1 MGNIG
6 LTQNSKNNTYIHI
19 VETDAGKIFT
29 AGNEMNDMI
38 AGIDI
43 GSVSVSIAVIDG
55 QKKLIHK
62 AGVFHHG
69 DVKKCLTVLL
79 SHEMM
84 RSVTHVA
91 VTDATPGFVFCHERY
106 DDQVALIRAA
116 KFLYRASF
124 DALLHVGGE
133 KFSLSLFD
141 DTGNYTGARHN
152 TSCAAGTG
160 SFLDQQARRL
170 NLQGSHE
177 ISEYA
182 MTNRQDRPEIATR
195 CAVFAKTDLIHAQQ
209 QGYNIAQI
217 CDGLCY
223 GLAKNIANTLFKADN
238 FTGKIIF
245 CGGVSQNRSVTR
257 YLESLLNVTLTIDDC
272 AGVYGAL
279 GAALCL
285 ADEMPDKKMAN
296 HTFDSPR
303 AFFTDTVKKDSYRYP
318 PLSLA
323 LSDYPEFS
331 CFETFVADGVEVEI
345 YTDPSRLGLS
355 GAFLG
360 LDVGSTSTKSLLIT
374 KDLVPVIGCYTKTAS
389 RPVQAV
395 QTVFKVMDDWIA
407 RNRLNVTIAG
417 CGTTGSG
424 RRISGRVIGADLE
437 PDEITAHA
445 TAAVNLNPD
454 VDTIIE
460 IGGQDAKFT
469 LLRDGRV
476 TASVMNTVCAAGT
489 GSFIEEQ
496 AQKLACPLSE
506 YSDRAE
512 GISAPV
518 SSDRC
523 TVFMER
529 DINYFF
535 AEGFEQREILASV
548 LHSVRD
554 NYLTK
559 VATVGNIGDCILFQG
574 ATARNRALV
583 AAFEQKLQKPIHV
596 SQLCHLTGAL
606 GVALL
611 AVEQG
616 LKQSAFRGF
625 DLWRKTIP
633 VRQEV
638 CQLCSNH
645 CKITIADVDGQPQ
658 AYGFLCGRDYETQKR
673 VSPDTRNSMKNL
685 RKPFTRPVSKE
696 TPGPD
701 APVIGIPAALHL
713 FEDLAFWE
721 MFFSLLGIRTIVSR
735 HLKQPVALG
744 KTLAKAEFCAPVM
757 ALHGHVAH
765 LLNKAPYVFLPF
777 YFEEKNQQKGI
788 RRQHCYYTQFTPS
801 VMACLDDG
809 AKDRLIMP
817 TIKYLYTG
825 FHTKMALYQALK
837 PVTSHHFL
845 SFFDIHSAWDKAMEF
860 KKNEQARLASLSQ
873 TRTRQMDGVKV
884 LLLGRPYT
892 VLADTMNHH
901 IPQMFEKMGVQTF
914 FQDMLDTS
922 DLDLSPI
929 RPLLDEIHWKYAARI
944 LESAYAA
951 ALTEG
956 LYPVYITS
964 FRCSPDAF
972 GVDYFKQIMEQSS
985 KPYLVLELDEH
996 DSSVGYE
1003 TRIEAAVRAFTN
1015 HFQAAA
1021 RPPAPSLDFSP
1032 LFFDR
1037 PGDRTI
1043 VFPNWDAYTGQ
1054 LIVSTFQSEG
1064 YPALLMEET
1073 QETLKKCL
1081 LTNTGQCIPLNAVA
1095 AGFIHTVNKHHIDP
1109 ADAVLWLNRSDIA
1122 CNIRMYPYH
1131 IQQILK
1137 HEGNGFEKSG
1147 IYLGELSLFDISF
1160 KASTNAYFAYM
1171 FGGLLRS
1178 IGCKI
1183 RPYEV
1188 IAGETDQVM
1197 ARALAIINQ
1206 AFAAGGSKEQALAEA
1221 MPLFHQIRTQNMGTR
1236 PKVAIFGDL
1245 YVRDNDEM
1253 NQDLIHYI
1261 EAQGGEVITTPYYKY
1276 LKIIA
1281 GSYFRKWFKEGKYF
1295 SLISNKALLTAMN
1308 TMEKKYYPYFEPV
1321 LRESDLKTLTSGQ
1334 DVLAQ
1339 YGILPE
1345 HTGESMDNILKI
1357 HHILQ
1362 EHPDLALLVQTTPA
1376 FCCPGLITEA
1386 MAARLEAT
1394 TGVPIVSITYD
1405 VSGGNKNKVIVP
1417 FIKYYKRRNLV
1428 RPQKATV

>member
-1 MGNIG
+1 MNNI
-6 LTQNSKNNTYIHI
+6 
-19 VETDAGKIFT
+19 
-29 AGNEMNDMI
+29 I
-38 AGIDI
+38 AGIDV
-43 GSVSVSIAVIDG
+43 GSVSVSMAVIDG
-55 QKKLIHK
+55 KKTLLHK
-62 AGVFHHG
+62 ASACHQG
-69 DVKKCLTVLL
+69 DVKTCLTELL
-79 SHEMM
+79 SHEVIQ
-84 RSVTHVA
+84 SVTRVA

-116 KFLYRASF
+116 KFFYEQSF

-141 DTGNYTGARHN
+141 AAGNYTGARHN

-182 MTNRQDRPEIATR
+182 MNNRQGRPDIATR

-209 QGYNIAQI
+209 EGYNIEQI
-217 CDGLCY
+217 CDGLCH
-223 GLAKNIANTLFKADN
+223 GLAKNIANTLFKGKT
-238 FTGKIIF
+238 FTNKIIF
-245 CGGVSQNRSVTR
+245 CGGVSKNRSVTR
-257 YLESLLNVTLTIDDC
+257 YLESLLGLTLTIDDC
-272 AGVYGAL
+272 AQVYGAL

-285 ADEMPDKKMAN
+285 ADEIPSRMQASE
-296 HTFDSPR
+296 TFDSPR
-303 AFFTDTVKKDSYRYP
+303 AFFTDTVKKNNYRYP
-318 PLSLA
+318 PLSLT
-323 LSDYPEFS
+323 LSSYPDFS
-331 CFETFVADGVEVEI
+331 CHKTYVTDQVEVEI
-345 YTDPSRLGLS
+345 YTDPFKVDLS
-355 GAFLG
+355 AGFLG
-360 LDVGSTSTKSLLIT
+360 LDVGSTSTKSILIT
-374 KDLVPVIGCYTKTAS
+374 KNQVPVIGCYTKTAS

-395 QTVFKVMDDWIA
+395 QTIFKVMDDWIT
-407 RNRLNVTIAG
+407 RNQLDVTIAG

-445 TAAVNLNPD
+445 TAAVNLNKD

-469 LLRDGRV
+469 LLKHGRV

-496 AQKLACPLSE
+496 AEKLMCPLSE
-506 YSDRAE
+506 YSDQAE

-535 AEGFEQREILASV
+535 AEGFEQKEILASV

-559 VATVGNIGDCILFQG
+559 VATVGNIGNCILFQG

-596 SQLCHLTGAL
+596 SQFCHLTGAL

-611 AVEQG
+611 ASDQTIEHTE
-616 LKQSAFRGF
+616 FRGF
-625 DLWRKTIP
+625 DLWKKTIP

-658 AYGFLCGRDYETQKR
+658 AYGFLCGRDYDTKKM
-673 VSPDTRNSMKNL
+673 VLPDTRYSMKKL
-685 RKPFTRPVSKE
+685 RKPLSRPATDNAFASD
-696 TPGPD
+696 TP
-701 APVIGIPAALHL
+701 AIGIPAALHL
-713 FEDLAFWE
+713 FEDLVFWE
-721 MFFSLLGIRTIVSR
+721 QFFSLLGIKTVVSR
-735 HLKQPVALG
+735 QLKHPVALG
-744 KTLAKAEFCAPVM
+744 KTVAKAEFCAPVM
-757 ALHGHVAH
+757 ALHGHVSH
-765 LLNKAPYVFLPF
+765 LLKKVPYVFLPF
-777 YFEEKNQQKGI
+777 YFEEKSNQKKI
-788 RRQHCYYTQFTPS
+788 RRQHCYYTQFMPS
-801 VMACLDDG
+801 VLACLNPDES
-809 AKDRLIMP
+809 DRLIMP
-817 TIKYLYTG
+817 TIKYLYTS
-825 FHTKMALYQALK
+825 FHTKMALYRALTPLMPQG
-837 PVTSHHFL
+837 PV
-845 SFFDIHSAWDKAMEF
+845 SFFDIHTAWDKAMEF
-860 KKNEQARLASLSQ
+860 RKNEQARLATLFKTQ
-873 TRTRQMDGVKV
+873 ARDINGVKV

-892 VLADTMNHH
+892 VLPDTMNHH
-901 IPQMFEKMGVQTF
+901 IPQMFEKMGIQTF
-914 FQDMLDTS
+914 FQDMVDTS
-922 DLDLSPI
+922 EMDLSPI
-929 RPLLDEIHWKYAARI
+929 RPLLEEIHWKYAANI

-972 GVDYFKQIMEQSS
+972 GVDYFKQIMEQSN

-1003 TRIEAAVRAFTN
+1003 TRIEAAVRSFTN
-1015 HFQAAA
+1015 HFQAISRPAA
-1021 RPPAPSLDFSP
+1021 RPLDFSP
-1032 LFFDR
+1032 LFFDQ
-1037 PGDRTI
+1037 PKDKTI
-1043 VFPNWDAYTGQ
+1043 IFPNWDALTGQ
-1054 LIVSTFQSEG
+1054 LIVSTFKSEG
-1064 YPALLMEET
+1064 HNALLMEET
-1073 QETLKKCL
+1073 LETLKKCL
-1081 LTNTGQCIPLNAVA
+1081 LTNTGQCIPLNALA
-1095 AGFIHTVNKHHIDP
+1095 AGFIHTVKKHHLDP
-1109 ADAVLWLNRSDIA
+1109 ADTVLWLNRSDIA
-1122 CNIRMYPYH
+1122 CNIRLYPYH

-1137 HEGNGFEKSG
+1137 QEGNGFEKSG
-1147 IYLGELSLFDISF
+1147 IYLGELSLFDISY
-1160 KASTNAYFAYM
+1160 KASINAYFAYM

-1188 IAGETDQVM
+1188 TPGETDQVLS
-1197 ARALAIINQ
+1197 RALAIINQ
-1206 AFAAGGSKEQALAEA
+1206 AFATGGSKEQALAKA
-1221 MPLFHQIRTQNMGTR
+1221 IPLFRQIKTRDMGTR

-1245 YVRDNDEM
+1245 YVRDNDVM

-1281 GSYFRKWFKEGKYF
+1281 GSYFRKWFKEGKYL
-1295 SLISNKALLTAMN
+1295 SLISNKALLVAMN

-1321 LRESDLKTLTSGQ
+1321 LRESDLKIPSACE

-1339 YGILPE
+1339 YGIQPE

-1417 FIKYYKRRNLV
+1417 FIKYFKRRD
-1428 RPQKATV
+1428 PAFPCKAFI